1 MGDDVG
7 ATTICPVRFLEGGRM
22 FVDAGRA
29 AFGLGRQIVVAPE
42 MRILHVPRTGKR
54 IGKIDFVIAALDAHG
69 HATDFAALEVQS
81 VYISG
86 LSIRPAFNEYLATGH
101 YAAIQ
106 RNRPDYRSSAQKRL
120 MPQLSLK
127 VPVFRRWG
135 KKFFVVVDAA
145 FYAAMPPIR
154 EVSSVENSEVT
165 WLVYPLPRTPGGCR
179 LHPRRTPRRLH
190 SMGRRPQR
198 PAGRRSAR
206 AKRSAGRNRNEAR
219 AAATIHDVAI
229 CFSLPS

>member
-1 MGDDVG
+1 MGDDRG

-22 FVDAGRA
+22 FTDAGRA
-29 AFGLGRQIVVAPE
+29 AFGSGRTIVVAPE

-54 IGKIDFVIAALDAHG
+54 IGKIDFVIAALDADG

-86 LSIRPAFNEYLATGH
+86 HSIRPAFNEYIATGK
-101 YAAIQ
+101 YAAVQ

-154 EVSSVENSEVT
+154 EVTTAENSEVT
-165 WLVYPLPRTPGGCR
+165 WLVYPLPRTSGGCGYTLGEPRVVFTQWDDVLSALREGEAPAQSEVLAEIETKLPR
-179 LHPRRTPRRLH
+179 LQQFRT
-190 SMGRRPQR
+190 
-198 PAGRRSAR
+198 
-206 AKRSAGRNRNEAR
+206 
-219 AAATIHDVAI
+219 
-229 CFSLPS
+229 